1 MVVNYFMI
9 QYLNNLEPI
18 NQLEWNEDL
27 KIKFDYNNINF
38 IDKNLNTDIKY
49 NILSS
54 ENIGKL
60 ILNKRLEL
68 LQKYKKCFFNIRI
81 INDNI
86 INIVF

>member
-38 IDKNLNTDIKY
+38 IDKNLNTDRKY
-49 NILSS
+49 NILSR
-54 ENIGKL
+54 
-60 ILNKRLEL
+60 RL
-68 LQKYKKCFFNIRI
+68 
-81 INDNI
+81 
-86 INIVF
+86 

>member
-38 IDKNLNTDIKY
+38 IDKNLNTDRKY

-68 LQKYKKCFFNIRI
+68 LQK
-81 INDNI
+81 
-86 INIVF
+86 